1 MGDQDEA
8 LMNGKVGSPKSRK
21 NNVLYKKSE
30 GKGSSTQLD
39 NRLFGF
45 VPRSQENSSRKVNL
59 LLFFIFYFLF
69 VYFYFFLLLLDKWVG
84 YFYQVDKLQ
93 FNNSNLDKL
102 LYGHLGLTCLF
113 IPIQNFLTPNSFFF
127 FFFLSPFL
135 NLVSKVRAC
144 LRPYFCWYSKLFLEF
159 LVLKNFWYN
168 FLLVFLS
175 WLLSIMFMCNTNE
188 KSVAKVCFRFRDL

>member
-1 MGDQDEA
+1 MAIHEKSSLPTTSGILPANKDVAPPSPTDSNEVLDMGDQDEA

-69 VYFYFFLLLLDKWVG
+69 VYFYFFLLLLDK
-84 YFYQVDKLQ
+84 
-93 FNNSNLDKL
+93 
-102 LYGHLGLTCLF
+102 
-113 IPIQNFLTPNSFFF
+113 
-127 FFFLSPFL
+127 
-135 NLVSKVRAC
+135 
-144 LRPYFCWYSKLFLEF
+144 
-159 LVLKNFWYN
+159 
-168 FLLVFLS
+168 
-175 WLLSIMFMCNTNE
+175 
-188 KSVAKVCFRFRDL
+188 